1 MTSMMATVL
10 KVLCAFLFAGA
21 MRAAGFMNAILD
33 KLKTFV
39 HSDGTL
45 ILVTVI
51 SVLIIA
57 LIDGNAY
64 IPILMGGELFSE
76 SFKERNLAPQNLSR
90 TLEDSATVVEPI
102 TPWTAAG
109 VYMATTLGVST
120 LEYLPWA
127 IICYTGVI
135 FAVIWGF
142 TGIGIKKIT
151 KDSEYYDEYVALNK
165 ADGIDVE

>member
-21 MRAAGFMNAILD
+21 MSAAGFMNAILE

-57 LIDGNAY
+57 LIVGNAY

-90 TLEDSATVVEPI
+90 TLEDAGTCSIPLVPWSAGG
-102 TPWTAAG
+102 AYMSGNAG
-109 VYMATTLGVST
+109 SLYVRICPVGNLFVTQVLFLWFSGALPG
-120 LEYLPWA
+120 LE
-127 IICYTGVI
+127 
-135 FAVIWGF
+135 
-142 TGIGIKKIT
+142 
-151 KDSEYYDEYVALNK
+151 SRN
-165 ADGIDVE
+165 